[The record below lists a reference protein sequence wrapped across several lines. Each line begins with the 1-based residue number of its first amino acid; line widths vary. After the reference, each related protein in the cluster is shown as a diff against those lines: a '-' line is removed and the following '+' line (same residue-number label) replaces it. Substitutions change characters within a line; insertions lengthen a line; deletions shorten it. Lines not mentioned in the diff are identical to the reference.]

1 MSLLP
6 KGEKKKEEE
15 EEKEERKQ
23 SKSKVSKFIQF
34 NSNHRLMLMS
44 LLPGLRPSHL
54 LFNLEGK

>member
-6 KGEKKKEEE
+6 KGEKKKRRKRKRK
-15 EEKEERKQ
+15 EKK

-44 LLPGLRPSHL
+44 LLLGLGPSHL

>member
-15 EEKEERKQ
+15 EEKEERK
-23 SKSKVSKFIQF
+23 KSKVSKFIQF

-44 LLPGLRPSHL
+44 LLPGLGPSHL